1 MIPVACA
8 KGIKVHCPE
17 SGMLAFCSSPYP
29 GHVQGGAIDIFG
41 SREFGSSV
49 RSPVSGEVVIIDKS
63 KVGISRYFKSEPYDY
78 ITVIRSNDFCVR
90 ILHVEPEI
98 ELGESI
104 TVGDDL
110 GRYIRTPLLPF
121 WSLPHAHLDVKD
133 PSDPV
138 SPQNV
143 FLLERI
149 GDGDFQGEPEFDFTT
164 IKAEVE
170 MANENYVMVEA
181 NIDIFGKIG
190 KYFGVAVRIGDELGL
205 LDAQTPWNC
214 YGGVALSANTKVKIG
229 DEVRMGN
236 VLLGNVERIYK
247 NIATYSFGG
256 EVGDGIDRFSKGLL
270 YRDVNRFNAPRKRIR
285 VNGEEFLGFSIGL
298 SLFENRT
305 LRLIP
310 KRPIED
316 KFEAGEIL
324 NIELDPN

>member
-8 KGIKVHCPE
+8 KGVKVHCPE

-29 GHVQGGAIDIFG
+29 GHVQGGAVDIFG
-41 SREFGSSV
+41 SRKFGSQV
-49 RSPVSGEVVIIDKS
+49 RSPVSGEVAIIDKS
-63 KVGISRYFKSEPYDY
+63 KVGKSRFFESEPYDY
-78 ITVIRSNDFCVR
+78 ITVIKSNEVCVR
-90 ILHVEPEI
+90 ILHMEPEM
-98 ELGESI
+98 E
-104 TVGDDL
+104 VGAKIKMGDTI

-121 WSLPHAHLDVKD
+121 WSLPHAHVDVKD

-143 FLLERI
+143 FLMDRI

-170 MANENYVMVEA
+170 MANENYVMVGP

-214 YGGVALSANTKVKIG
+214 YGGVALSTNTKVRIR

-270 YRDVNRFNAPRKRIR
+270 YRDVNRFNAPHKRIR

-310 KRPIED
+310 KRPIEETY
-316 KFEAGEIL
+316 EAGEIL
-324 NIELDPN
+324 NIELDPY